1 HNLFRSRLP
10 VALMAGR
17 APFTLYDELRGSRD
31 TYVHFVQ
38 DPYDIA
44 NLVRSYV
51 KWEYNLPSGV
61 VVKQALRRGHAL
73 MQSDP
78 AGPVYL
84 TLPPQ
89 TPPHEWAEPPIPTSP
104 PPRS

>member
-17 APFTLYDELRGSRD
+17 APFTLHDELRGSRD

-73 MQSDP
+73 MQTDP

-84 TLPPQ
+84 TP
-89 TPPHEWAEPPIPTSP
+89 PPHPLPQYSDQPPIPTYP
-104 PPRS
+104 